1 MEPAIKS
8 EQGFRESLIEA
19 GKAFV
24 TYSLPDTAEQLIMAG
39 NVNLVENNTTEQL
52 ITGKPGFLMAGF
64 DRHTPTLWLEAEYF
78 SRNPAIREF
87 SKTSKPGNP
96 ITLTDAPVNEVSE
109 STYLQQVS
117 TITEWLRSGKAG
129 KVVLSRL
136 IETPFEN
143 PLLAPTLFDL
153 LCAVNP
159 GAFVYLA
166 FFPEHGL
173 WIGAT
178 PECLLSYQ
186 HQKIS
191 TMALAGTR
199 KAGTRGPWS
208 KKDANEHAYVADY
221 ILEKL
226 KHTGCTSILRSATYT
241 SNAGRAAHL
250 RTDFTADC
258 EATKAAGLINELHP
272 TPAVCGWPT
281 AAALEIIKQVEKHD
295 RAYYTGYLGPTGNG
309 AARLFVNLRCTRIIN
324 RRALVYVG
332 GGLTADSIPQTEWN
346 ETVLKSSTML
356 SAIEKMRNLAD

>member
-1 MEPAIKS
+1 MESGIKS
-8 EQGFRESLIEA
+8 EQGLRESLIEA

-24 TYSLPDTAEQLIMAG
+24 TYRLPDTAEQLIMAG
-39 NVNLVENNTTEQL
+39 NVKVVENNNTELL

-64 DRHTPTLWLEAEYF
+64 DRHTPTLWLEADYF
-78 SRNPAIREF
+78 SRHPANLNF
-87 SKTSKPGNP
+87 SNSMKAADPLALPDVS
-96 ITLTDAPVNEVSE
+96 VNEVSE
-109 STYLQQVS
+109 KTYLQQVS
-117 TITEWLRSGKAG
+117 TITEWLRNGKAG

-143 PLLAPTLFDL
+143 PLLAPTMFDL
-153 LCAVNP
+153 LCAANP

-166 FFPEHGL
+166 FLPEHGL
-173 WIGAT
+173 WLGAT

-186 HQKIS
+186 NQKVS

-221 ILEKL
+221 IQEKL
-226 KHTGCTSILRSATYT
+226 NLKGCTSILRSTTYT

-250 RTDFTADC
+250 RTDFTAKC
-258 EATKAAGLINELHP
+258 EATKVAGLINELHP

-281 AAALEIIKQVEKHD
+281 AAALEIIKQVEEHD

-324 RRALVYVG
+324 RRALIYVG
-332 GGLTADSIPQTEWN
+332 GGLTAGSIPQKEWN